1 MSAPLPSGAVCGL
14 SITSRRSAALRRT
27 VAVHA
32 SQQRVGAD
40 TIVHHVID
48 LPSDARTHLRV
59 SSWTC
64 RLIVQHSSKEAAVD
78 LIDAVEASIVG
89 GSGIDR

>member
-1 MSAPLPSGAVCGL
+1 MHPARLRLPLGPAGLRSELNAPLPSGAVCGL

-48 LPSDARTHLRV
+48 LPSEDG
-59 SSWTC
+59 
-64 RLIVQHSSKEAAVD
+64 VD
-78 LIDAVEASIVG
+78 VHVG
-89 GSGIDR
+89 I